1 MAMTTAIAL
10 SSLVHLCPR
19 LRRVEG
25 RGWGTSHGDDKEEKE
40 GGWPLHIV
48 VIALPT
54 LPPPSGGDVI
64 SPARILANVLDNTF
78 IGSKEE
84 GVVMAVVELNGTTTT
99 MTMTTLVCNAAAGK
113 VVDNVPVGRG
123 YDGQQ

>member
-1 MAMTTAIAL
+1 MMAMMTAIAS
-10 SSLVHLCPR
+10 SSLVHLCPH

-25 RGWGTSHGDDKEEKE
+25 RGWGASHSNGNKEKE
-40 GGWPLHIV
+40 GRWPSHIV
-48 VIALPT
+48 VITLPT

-64 SPARILANVLDNTF
+64 SPARFVANILDDTF
-78 IGSKEE
+78 VGGKEE

-99 MTMTTLVCNAAAGK
+99 TMTLVCNAAVGE
-113 VVDNVPVGRG
+113 VVDNIPAGRG

>member
-1 MAMTTAIAL
+1 MAMMTAIAS
-10 SSLVHLCPR
+10 SSLVHLCPC

-25 RGWGTSHGDDKEEKE
+25 RGRGAFHGNNKEEKE
-40 GGWPLHIV
+40 GGWPSHIV

-64 SPARILANVLDNTF
+64 SPARIVANVLDDMF
-78 IGSKEE
+78 VGSEQE
-84 GVVMAVVELNGTTTT
+84 GAVMAVAELNGTTMTT
-99 MTMTTLVCNAAAGK
+99 TTLVCNAAAGE
-113 VVDNVPVGRG
+113 VVNNVLAGQG